1 MTLIVYGDHTEVRT
15 RRSRESLHRILS
27 KFQHILNIAMCRFAF
42 RSLSL

>member
-1 MTLIVYGDHTEVRT
+1 MMLIVYGGHTEVRT

-27 KFQHILNIAMCRFAF
+27 QFQNILNIAMCCFAF